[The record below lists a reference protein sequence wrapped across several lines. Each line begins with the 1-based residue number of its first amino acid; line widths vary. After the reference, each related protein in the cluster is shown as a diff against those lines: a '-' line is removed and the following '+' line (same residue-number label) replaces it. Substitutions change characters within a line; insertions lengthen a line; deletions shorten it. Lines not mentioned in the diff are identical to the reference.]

1 MLFAE
6 KYEKY
11 FGRSLFIKRKFLSVL
26 LALSLALSL
35 LPTAALA
42 EEAPADESDDKPAV
56 ETVAEPRETEDEAV
70 PQEANGEVMLVA
82 QAEKTISTSEE
93 LVNAINNASD
103 GDTITVSGEIAIDA
117 PLVIKNT
124 VSLTGGSIVA
134 SDAFKGF
141 SLVDL
146 ETADKTLTLGAIT
159 LDAKKHGAV
168 VYCNA
173 GKVIVN
179 GAIITGGKTSTYV
192 AGVYMT
198 SNSQFEM
205 NSGSI
210 TGNEVGNAWQNS
222 YTKYAADLWIGANA
236 NGALT
241 AINGG
246 TIGNIFVNAN
256 EWSANNPGG
265 FTMTG
270 GEVTNLYVEYDSG
283 YGGAFTYN
291 GGTIENLYISTKDGT
306 GNNIKVKPVAGVAY
320 KGGQTGTDVT
330 DPVAQVGNKTY
341 ATLADAVSAVQDGE
355 TITLLNDFNSNQVIA
370 NDGKNFTI
378 DMNGKTVT
386 ASENG
391 QTVLVVQ
398 SGIVTVTGDG
408 KFTGTASETARGLLS
423 AWNTGTL
430 IFNNSTID
438 ANGVYY
444 GITAFDT
451 AKVEINGGTITAAQ
465 STAVSTNG
473 SANGENFSNGT
484 ALKITEGTLT
494 GGNVGVYVPA
504 GTFEISGGTISGDT
518 GVAAK
523 GGKLTITGG
532 TISGTGAKSDFEH
545 NGNGWNS
552 TGDGLAIESCD
563 YPYGSSTVSIQN
575 ATITS
580 KNAKAVATY
589 ATEGKTEAY
598 KFISGGTFSTEPD
611 ASYLK
616 DGYSAKDMG
625 NGTYKVGQFT
635 DYTITFKTTPANA
648 VVSVINK
655 TTNATVTPNA
665 DGSYTLNTAYT
676 YEYTVSASGYVS
688 KSGTATAPGEITVTL
703 EREASGSS
711 GGSHSSGSSS
721 NTTTTT
727 KKNSDGSTSTTVTNK
742 STGTVTETT
751 KRTDG
756 STSTVETKKNGTVTE
771 TNKTSGG
778 TTGTTV
784 TDKSGNITSISAS
797 VSTADAKE
805 ANKTGDSMTLPV
817 EVPMEKNTK
826 DAPTVKI
833 TVPSNTTVKVE
844 IPVEKV
850 TPGAVAVIVDSK
862 GNETLVPTSVVTEN
876 GVELKL
882 NGDTNVKIIDNAK
895 TFVDVPVGSTFYNE
909 IASMSAREIMVGRS
923 ETVFDLYSGVT
934 LNQISNVAGR
944 ICGAVSVDNYQAGLE
959 WAAERGLATG
969 DKSATRMQVLL
980 ALYIAA
986 GSPASDVS
994 VDLSHFKDAAN
1005 VPGEALNAVL
1015 WAVQNGILKGTADG
1029 LLNLGVNVT
1038 RGQSAALAG
1047 RALKV
1052 IG

>member
-1 MLFAE
+1 
-6 KYEKY
+6 
-11 FGRSLFIKRKFLSVL
+11 
-26 LALSLALSL
+26 
-35 LPTAALA
+35 
-42 EEAPADESDDKPAV
+42 
-56 ETVAEPRETEDEAV
+56 
-70 PQEANGEVMLVA
+70 
-82 QAEKTISTSEE
+82 
-93 LVNAINNASD
+93 
-103 GDTITVSGEIAIDA
+103 
-117 PLVIKNT
+117 
-124 VSLTGGSIVA
+124 
-134 SDAFKGF
+134 
-141 SLVDL
+141 
-146 ETADKTLTLGAIT
+146 
-159 LDAKKHGAV
+159 
-168 VYCNA
+168 
-173 GKVIVN
+173 
-179 GAIITGGKTSTYV
+179 
-192 AGVYMT
+192 
-198 SNSQFEM
+198 
-205 NSGSI
+205 
-210 TGNEVGNAWQNS
+210 
-222 YTKYAADLWIGANA
+222 
-236 NGALT
+236 
-241 AINGG
+241 
-246 TIGNIFVNAN
+246 
-256 EWSANNPGG
+256 
-265 FTMTG
+265 
-270 GEVTNLYVEYDSG
+270 
-283 YGGAFTYN
+283 
-291 GGTIENLYISTKDGT
+291 
-306 GNNIKVKPVAGVAY
+306 
-320 KGGQTGTDVT
+320 
-330 DPVAQVGNKTY
+330 
-341 ATLADAVSAVQDGE
+341 
-355 TITLLNDFNSNQVIA
+355 
-370 NDGKNFTI
+370 
-378 DMNGKTVT
+378 MNGKTVT

-465 STAVSTNG
+465 SAAVSTNG

-635 DYTITFKTTPANA
+635 DYTITFKTTLANA

-727 KKNSDGSTSTTVTNK
+727 KKNSDGSTTTTVTNK

-833 TVPSNTTVKVE
+833 TVP
-844 IPVEKV
+844 P
-850 TPGAVAVIVDSK
+850 
-862 GNETLVPTSVVTEN
+862 TL
-876 GVELKL
+876 
-882 NGDTNVKIIDNAK
+882 
-895 TFVDVPVGSTFYNE
+895 
-909 IASMSAREIMVGRS
+909 R
-923 ETVFDLYSGVT
+923 
-934 LNQISNVAGR
+934 
-944 ICGAVSVDNYQAGLE
+944 
-959 WAAERGLATG
+959 
-969 DKSATRMQVLL
+969 
-980 ALYIAA
+980 
-986 GSPASDVS
+986 
-994 VDLSHFKDAAN
+994 
-1005 VPGEALNAVL
+1005 
-1015 WAVQNGILKGTADG
+1015 
-1029 LLNLGVNVT
+1029 
-1038 RGQSAALAG
+1038 
-1047 RALKV
+1047 
-1052 IG
+1052 

>member
-1 MLFAE
+1 
-6 KYEKY
+6 
-11 FGRSLFIKRKFLSVL
+11 
-26 LALSLALSL
+26 
-35 LPTAALA
+35 
-42 EEAPADESDDKPAV
+42 
-56 ETVAEPRETEDEAV
+56 
-70 PQEANGEVMLVA
+70 
-82 QAEKTISTSEE
+82 
-93 LVNAINNASD
+93 
-103 GDTITVSGEIAIDA
+103 
-117 PLVIKNT
+117 
-124 VSLTGGSIVA
+124 
-134 SDAFKGF
+134 
-141 SLVDL
+141 
-146 ETADKTLTLGAIT
+146 
-159 LDAKKHGAV
+159 
-168 VYCNA
+168 
-173 GKVIVN
+173 
-179 GAIITGGKTSTYV
+179 
-192 AGVYMT
+192 
-198 SNSQFEM
+198 
-205 NSGSI
+205 
-210 TGNEVGNAWQNS
+210 
-222 YTKYAADLWIGANA
+222 
-236 NGALT
+236 
-241 AINGG
+241 
-246 TIGNIFVNAN
+246 
-256 EWSANNPGG
+256 
-265 FTMTG
+265 
-270 GEVTNLYVEYDSG
+270 
-283 YGGAFTYN
+283 
-291 GGTIENLYISTKDGT
+291 
-306 GNNIKVKPVAGVAY
+306 
-320 KGGQTGTDVT
+320 
-330 DPVAQVGNKTY
+330 
-341 ATLADAVSAVQDGE
+341 
-355 TITLLNDFNSNQVIA
+355 
-370 NDGKNFTI
+370 
-378 DMNGKTVT
+378 MNGKTVT

-423 AWNTGTL
+423 AWDTGTL

-727 KKNSDGSTSTTVTNK
+727 KKNSDGSTTTTVTNK

-805 ANKTGDSMTLPV
+805 ANKTGDSMTLLE

-833 TVPSNTTVKVE
+833 TVPSNTTV
-844 IPVEKV
+844 
-850 TPGAVAVIVDSK
+850 
-862 GNETLVPTSVVTEN
+862 
-876 GVELKL
+876 
-882 NGDTNVKIIDNAK
+882 
-895 TFVDVPVGSTFYNE
+895 
-909 IASMSAREIMVGRS
+909 S
-923 ETVFDLYSGVT
+923 ETVVDLYSGVT

-980 ALYIAA
+980 ALYVAA